1 MEDLK
6 KTNMKTSYF
15 SLDGIS
21 TYAKVIS
28 VKDGD
33 TIVLVIPFLNTFFKF
48 DCRLNN
54 IDTCEI
60 HSSNIKIKEKG
71 LQAKCKVIE
80 LLSKQKVEETVSK
93 KYIENIFDINCC
105 LVWIKCY
112 DFDKYGRLLI
122 DVYLDDN
129 KDKSISDIL
138 LEEKLAYSYH
148 GLTKLSEEE
157 QLNILL

>member
-1 MEDLK
+1 MEELK
-6 KTNMKTSYF
+6 KCNIDTPSF
-15 SLDGIS
+15 SLDGTN

-33 TIVLVIPFLNTFFKF
+33 TIVLAIPFLHTFFKF

-60 HSSNIKIKEKG
+60 HSSNMKLKEKG
-71 LQAKCKVIE
+71 LQAKCRVIE
-80 LLSKQKVEETVSK
+80 LLSKQTVEQTLSK
-93 KYIENIFDINCC
+93 KDIQNIFDINCC
-105 LVWIKCY
+105 IVWIKCY

-122 DVYLDDN
+122 DVYLN
-129 KDKSISDIL
+129 ENEKKCVSDIL

-157 QLNILL
+157 QIKLLL